1 VRALTGSNPLYDLA
15 RSVTAAGPDD
25 VAFDGLRV
33 LQHPER
39 FRKFLLG
46 DELDIV
52 PVTVQLWP
60 SLSCD
65 VRCPTC
71 PYRMTDARDIA
82 DADDENLHLM
92 PLPLFRELIAS
103 MKRAG
108 VKSVFLTG
116 GGEPLLHPDLTT
128 MAADMHAL
136 GLAWGIFTNGIT
148 LNDEI
153 AEKLFRAKPGFF
165 RVSLDAGNRALYK
178 KIYATSPETFDLVK
192 SNVISAGKVAR
203 RLGYNWFGVGFAV
216 MPNITHAD
224 IVDMRDT
231 FIELIEESQLGVNLA
246 SFRPRV
252 VHHHNDQVVVP
263 QKHSG
268 RYRNLAQHIRDEIE
282 LPILARYGDR
292 VRIDHKFGA
301 FSDCDRESPPK
312 GGWGGSWIAT
322 LDHSASGSIVSH
334 MTGASNNPTGW
345 GSALQGGDFIT
356 AWNSERRRHAQ
367 KIVID
372 GTIKLPVANGFRT
385 VDAFLEK
392 VKDTFPEPLDEETVD
407 GLMEGIDDW
416 DIHRSKRPV
425 FVG

>member
-1 VRALTGSNPLYDLA
+1 MIALGRTNPLYDLA
-15 RSVTAAGPDD
+15 RSVTTAGPDD

-46 DELDIV
+46 GELDIV

-82 DADDENLHLM
+82 DADENLHLM
-92 PLPLFRELIAS
+92 PLTLFRDLIAS

-116 GGEPLLHPDLTT
+116 GGEPLLHPELAIMADDL
-128 MAADMHAL
+128 HRV

-148 LNDEI
+148 LSAAL
-153 AEKLFRAKPGFF
+153 AERLFRAKPGFF
-165 RVSLDAGNRALYK
+165 RVSLDAGNPALYR
-178 KIYATSPETFDLVK
+178 KIYATSPDTFELVK
-192 SNVISAGKVAR
+192 SNVITAGRVAS

-216 MPNITHAD
+216 MPNASCSD

-231 FIELIEESQLGVNLA
+231 FIELIEESNLGVNLA

-268 RYRNLAQHIRDEIE
+268 RYRALAQLIRDEIE
-282 LPILARYGDR
+282 TPIQARYGAR

-301 FSDCDRESPPK
+301 FSDCDRDTPPK

-322 LDHSASGSIVSH
+322 LDHLASGSIVSH
-334 MTGASNNPTGW
+334 MTGASNNPTAW
-345 GSALQGGDFIT
+345 GSALHGGDFMT
-356 AWNSERRRHAQ
+356 AWNSDRRRRAQ
-367 KIVID
+367 QIVID

-385 VDAFLEK
+385 IDAFLEK
-392 VKDTFPEPLDEETVD
+392 VKDTFLEPLDEIVVD
-407 GLMEGIDDW
+407 GLMEGIEKW
-416 DIHRSKRPV
+416 DFHRSKRPV